1 MTDSAGSRKLIF
13 ATIMVAALGY
23 FVDVYDL
30 LVFSVVRVAS
40 LKDLGVPDDALL
52 EQGLFLLN
60 VQMAGMLLGGVCWGV
75 SGDRR
80 GRLSVLLGSIFLYSI
95 ANIANGFVQSIEA
108 YALWRFISGVGLA
121 GELGAGI
128 TLVSECMSKE
138 SRGYGTTMVAT
149 IGVAG
154 AVAAGI
160 IGRMYSWRTC
170 FFIGGGLGLALLIL
184 RVSVH
189 ESQMFRQLENNEDKI
204 RRGDL
209 RQLLAPRER
218 FLRYLNC
225 IVVGLPIWYMV
236 GILVTLCPEFGVAFG
251 LSEPLVPGTAILYSY
266 GGFVVGDFLSGALSQ
281 MLRSRRKAL
290 LVFICTTFLAIV
302 AYLYYPHQSAKHVYW
317 VLAAL
322 GVAGG
327 YWAVF
332 ITAAAEQFGTNLR
345 ATVATTVPNF
355 IRGSVV
361 PISSL
366 FVALKAPLGIITSA
380 AVVGTGCVV
389 LALFSLWH
397 LKETYGTDLDY
408 LER

>member
-1 MTDSAGSRKLIF
+1 MTESTTSPKLII
-13 ATIMVAALGY
+13 ATITVAALGY

-30 LVFSVVRVAS
+30 LVFSVVRVSS

-60 VQMAGMLLGGVCWGV
+60 VQMVGMLLGGICWGI
-75 SGDRR
+75 SGDRK

-95 ANIANGFVQSIEA
+95 ANIANGFVHSLEA
-108 YALWRFISGVGLA
+108 YALWRFISGFGLA

-128 TLVSECMSKE
+128 TLVTECMSKE
-138 SRGYGTTMVAT
+138 SRGYGTTIVAT

-154 AVAAGI
+154 AVAAAI

-184 RVSVH
+184 RISVH
-189 ESQMFRQLENNEDKI
+189 ESQLFRQLEANEGNV

-218 FLRYLNC
+218 LFRYINC
-225 IVVGLPIWYMV
+225 ILVGLPIWYIV

-251 LSEPLVPGTAILYSY
+251 LSEPLSSGTAILYSY
-266 GGFVVGDFLSGALSQ
+266 GGFVIGDFLSGAVSQ
-281 MLRSRRKAL
+281 IIKSRRKAL
-290 LVFICTTFLAIV
+290 YIFIIAMFTSVV
-302 AYLYYPHQSAKHVYW
+302 AYLYLPHKSAGEVYW
-317 VLAAL
+317 VLAVL
-322 GVAGG
+322 GVASG

-332 ITAAAEQFGTNLR
+332 ITTAAEQFGTNLR

-366 FVALKAPLGIITSA
+366 FVALKSPLGIIGSA
-380 AVVGTGCVV
+380 ATVGAVCTII
-389 LALFSLWH
+389 ALFSLWH

-408 LER
+408 IEH